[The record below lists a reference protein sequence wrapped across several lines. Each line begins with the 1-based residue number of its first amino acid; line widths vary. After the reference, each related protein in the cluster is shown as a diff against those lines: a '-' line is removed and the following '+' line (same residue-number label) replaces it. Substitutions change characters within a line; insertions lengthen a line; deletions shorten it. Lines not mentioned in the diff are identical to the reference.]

1 MSTQIKSELL
11 PVFAKY
17 RMEIDE
23 ACERTRSTKDRV
35 RLTTADDGRI
45 DARPIE
51 NDEVTWSAYDAGGVN
66 LLFGIR
72 GADGI
77 DRCIY

>member
-17 RMEIDE
+17 RKEIDE
-23 ACERTRSTKDRV
+23 ACMRAKHTRDRV
-35 RLTTADDGRI
+35 RLKTADDGRI

-51 NDEVTWSAYDAGGVN
+51 NNEVTWSAYDAEGVN

-72 GADGI
+72 GVDGL